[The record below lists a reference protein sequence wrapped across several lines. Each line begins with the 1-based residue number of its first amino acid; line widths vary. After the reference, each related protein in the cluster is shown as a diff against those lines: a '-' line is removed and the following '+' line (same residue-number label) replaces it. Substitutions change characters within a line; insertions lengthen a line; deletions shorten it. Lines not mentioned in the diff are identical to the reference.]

1 VTKIMADNS
10 VRDRNVLGV
19 NVSLRKFQLT
29 LGLAAAAL
37 AFAAGSATAQEKRL
51 EVRVNMPRIDCPT
64 CAPIIRRFSDETLP
78 VGAIR
83 FKAMLHTRTLSGDWD
98 EGIDVTHE
106 ANWELNGGEAVMIE
120 PGVSL
125 SLKPDKSVRWI
136 VTHPAVDSFK
146 YARIRPLL
154 LRPATPE
161 DDFTP
166 AAQEKRLE
174 VLVNMPRVD
183 CPTCAPF
190 IRWFSDKTL
199 PPGAVRFKAML
210 QTRTPPGRWDEGVDV
225 THEANWELNGGE
237 AVMIEPGVSLSLKP
251 DESVRWYVTHPA
263 TDSADFA
270 RVRPL
275 LLRPATPEDDFT
287 PTSWPPYFP
296 KEPVGSPDAR
306 LNVMEALAR
315 IEHRSGV
322 PTRGLMLAADGVSF
336 GNNADY
342 SRRAYSVL
350 CDEVIKLLGPDQ
362 SAVTLFPKSVKSGI
376 SHNGFEMAIKERPF
390 VVLTQTYFANIAAQN
405 LIDTN
410 GIPNATMRLIIR
422 ELIHVI
428 IDEKKIKFDAKDVN
442 GDGAINRT
450 TEDALAIEEQVAHAF
465 ETNFLRWNEQIKDIL
480 KNAEGRALTEQ
491 EIARIAGILRAMK
504 AETLRLRLLAPG
516 DFDALLIELRWT
528 DANNNG
534 IFDFLEGW
542 LTERQ
547 LNIEELLKP
556 LPTPRGGEPEKVTPP
571 DID

>member
-1 VTKIMADNS
+1 MTKIMADNS

-98 EGIDVTHE
+98 EGI
-106 ANWELNGGEAVMIE
+106 
-120 PGVSL
+120 
-125 SLKPDKSVRWI
+125 
-136 VTHPAVDSFK
+136 
-146 YARIRPLL
+146 
-154 LRPATPE
+154 
-161 DDFTP
+161 
-166 AAQEKRLE
+166 
-174 VLVNMPRVD
+174 
-183 CPTCAPF
+183 
-190 IRWFSDKTL
+190 
-199 PPGAVRFKAML
+199 
-210 QTRTPPGRWDEGVDV
+210 DV

-390 VVLTQTYFANIAAQN
+390 VVLTQTYFANIAADN
-405 LIDTN
+405 LVEAD
-410 GIPNATMRLIIR
+410 GAPNATMRLIIH

-428 IDEKKIKFDAKDVN
+428 VDKEGIKFDAKDVN
-442 GDGAINRT
+442 GDGVIDK
-450 TEDALAIEEQVAHAF
+450 TEDAEAIEEQVAHAF
-465 ETNFLRWNEQIKDIL
+465 ETNFLRQIDQIKDIL

-491 EIARIAGILRAMK
+491 EIARIAGILRAMR
-504 AETLRLRLLAPG
+504 AEMLRLRLLAPG
-516 DFDALLIELRWT
+516 SFDALLIELMWT

>member
-1 VTKIMADNS
+1 MTKIMADNS

-64 CAPIIRRFSDETLP
+64 CAPILFSISDETLP
-78 VGAIR
+78 PGAIR
-83 FKAMLHTRTLSGDWD
+83 FKAMLLTRTASGDWD

-125 SLKPDKSVRWI
+125 SLR
-136 VTHPAVDSFK
+136 
-146 YARIRPLL
+146 
-154 LRPATPE
+154 
-161 DDFTP
+161 
-166 AAQEKRLE
+166 
-174 VLVNMPRVD
+174 
-183 CPTCAPF
+183 
-190 IRWFSDKTL
+190 
-199 PPGAVRFKAML
+199 
-210 QTRTPPGRWDEGVDV
+210 
-225 THEANWELNGGE
+225 
-237 AVMIEPGVSLSLKP
+237 P

-275 LLRPATPEDDFT
+275 LLRPATPEDDLT
-287 PTSWPPYFP
+287 PYYWPRIFP
-296 KEPVGSPDAR
+296 QEPAGSQDAR
-306 LNVMEALAR
+306 LGVGLNLGR
-315 IEHRSGV
+315 IQDQSGV
-322 PTRGLMLAADGVSF
+322 PTTGLRRAAEGVSF
-336 GNNADY
+336 GNNANY
-342 SRRAYSVL
+342 SRRAYMGL
-350 CDEVIKLLGPDQ
+350 GDEVVKLLGPDE
-362 SAVTLFPKSVKSGI
+362 SAVTLFPTGVNSGI
-376 SHNGFEMAIKERPF
+376 SHNGFEIDSKGRPF
-390 VVLTQTYFANIAAQN
+390 IALTQPHFANIVADN
-405 LIDTN
+405 LIDAN
-410 GIPNATMRLIIR
+410 GMPNATMRLIIH

-428 IDEKKIKFDAKDVN
+428 IDAKTIKFEAKDLN
-442 GDGAINRT
+442 GDGRIDKY
-450 TEDALAIEEQVAHAF
+450 EKGEAIEEQVAHAF

-491 EIARIAGILRAMK
+491 EIARIAGILRAMR
-504 AETLRLRLLAPG
+504 AEMLRLRLLAPG
-516 DFDALLIELRWT
+516 SFDALLIELMWT

-571 DID
+571 AID